1 MRSIVVRRTGV
12 TAAALLALALAGCAH
27 GGSPAP
33 GEAPTPGD
41 RDGDGAAAAASP
53 ADSGARPSVALADSA
68 PADSAAIDTASVD
81 SATVRAA
88 ERQTER
94 AVEELD
100 AETRRQFRDLFGTD
114 PLGLARAPSNA
125 ERFEI
130 PLETN
135 EAVRWWIGRF
145 RSDIP
150 ERFGIYLNRAGRYEP
165 MIREKLREA
174 GLPGD
179 LVYKAMIESGMNPD
193 AYSRAHAV
201 GMWQFIAGTARKYG
215 LEVSYWVDERRD
227 PVAATDAAI
236 LYLTDLYEEFGSWY
250 LAAAAY
256 NAGEG
261 RIRWSI
267 ARAGTDDYW
276 ELVDRR
282 AIPRETRNHVPKI
295 IAAALI
301 ARDPAAYGFDVDPAA
316 PLDYETVTVPDA
328 TSMDVIAEAAGVDE
342 SAVRELNPHFR
353 RHVTPPNRAAEVRL
367 PSGTAERFR
376 VRYAQ
381 IPADERV
388 TWLMH
393 TVTRGQTL
401 SGIASRYGTSVRAI
415 VASNDGVR
423 PRRLQIGQQLV
434 VPRAGA
440 RGDGELD
447 RGAPEGPT
455 TVVVRRGDTLWEIAR
470 RHEISTRELMTW
482 NGLSSSRISPGDR
495 LRVRR

>member
-1 MRSIVVRRTGV
+1 MRERLQRSEASILSVRTLATV
-12 TAAALLALALAGCAH
+12 SLLALTASACAH
-27 GGSPAP
+27 GGSAGATDPAALP
-33 GEAPTPGD
+33 GA
-41 RDGDGAAAAASP
+41 DGEVSPRIAAS
-53 ADSGARPSVALADSA
+53 ADSGREVSDP
-68 PADSAAIDTASVD
+68 IDGREATLPSVD

-88 ERQTER
+88 ERRSER

-100 AETRRQFRDLFGTD
+100 AEARRQFRELFGTD
-114 PLGLARAPSNA
+114 PLGLAEVPANA

-130 PLETN
+130 PLQTN
-135 EAVRWWIGRF
+135 DAVRWWIRRF
-145 RSDIP
+145 RTEIP
-150 ERFGIYLNRAGRYEP
+150 ERFTLYLNRAGRYEP
-165 MIREKLREA
+165 MIRRKLKEA

-227 PVAATDAAI
+227 PIAATDAAI
-236 LYLTDLYEEFGSWY
+236 RYLTDLHDEFGSWY

-267 ARAGTDDYW
+267 ARTGTDDYW

-301 ARDPAAYGFDVDPAA
+301 ARDPAAYGFDVEPEE
-316 PLDYETVTVPDA
+316 PLAFETVTVPDA
-328 TSMDVIAEAAGVDE
+328 TSMDVIAEAAGVEE
-342 SAVRELNPHFR
+342 SVVRELNPHYR
-353 RHVTPPNRAAEVRL
+353 RHVTPPNRRAEVRL
-367 PSGTAERFR
+367 PVGTGERFR
-376 VRYAQ
+376 ERYAE

-388 TWLMH
+388 TWLVH

-415 VASNDGVR
+415 LASNDGVR
-423 PRRLQIGQQLV
+423 PRRLQIGQRLV

-440 RGDGELD
+440 RGDGSLD
-447 RGAPEGPT
+447 R
-455 TVVVRRGDTLWEIAR
+455 VVRRGDTLWGIAR
-470 RHEISTRELMTW
+470 RYDVSTRELMAW
-482 NGLSSSRISPGDR
+482 NGLGSSRIRPGDR
-495 LRVRR
+495 IRVRR